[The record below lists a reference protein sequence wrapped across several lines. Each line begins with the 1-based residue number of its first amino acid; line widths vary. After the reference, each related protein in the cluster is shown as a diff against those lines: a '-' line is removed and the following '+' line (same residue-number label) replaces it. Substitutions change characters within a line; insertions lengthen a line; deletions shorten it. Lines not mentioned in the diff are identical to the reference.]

1 MASSTSYAGSRS
13 PPDGPKALKELL
25 LVDRGELLLQPLH
38 LRQVVED
45 DVRLVGVAGE
55 IVLVIL
61 LRGIEVLERRHLG
74 DDRTR
79 EDVGL
84 VQLIDIGPRGLFL
97 GLVRVEDRRTV
108 LAPHIRALAVQDRKS
123 TRLNSSHSQ
132 ISYAVFCL
140 KKKNSKTCYNCF
152 TD

>member
-13 PPDGPKALKELL
+13 PADGLRTLKELL
-25 LVDRGELLLQPLH
+25 LVERGELLLQPLH

-79 EDVGL
+79 ENVGL
-84 VQLIDIGPRGLFL
+84 VQLIDIGLWGIFL
-97 GLVRVEDRRTV
+97 GLVPVEERGRV
-108 LAPHIRALAVQDRKS
+108 LAPHIRALAVQ
-123 TRLNSSHSQ
+123 LGG
-132 ISYAVFCL
+132 C
-140 KKKNSKTCYNCF
+140 
-152 TD
+152 

>member
-1 MASSTSYAGSRS
+1 MASTTSYAGSTS
-13 PPDGPKALKELL
+13 PPDGVKAIKELL

-84 VQLIDIGPRGLFL
+84 VQLVDMGALGTLP
-97 GLVRVEDRRTV
+97 GLVRV
-108 LAPHIRALAVQDRKS
+108 
-123 TRLNSSHSQ
+123 
-132 ISYAVFCL
+132 
-140 KKKNSKTCYNCF
+140 
-152 TD
+152 

>member
-13 PPDGPKALKELL
+13 PADGLRTLKELL
-25 LVDRGELLLQPLH
+25 LVERGELLLQPLH

-61 LRGIEVLERRHLG
+61 LRGIEVLERRQLG
-74 DDRTR
+74 DDRAR

-84 VQLIDIGPRGLFL
+84 VQLIEIGLSDIFL
-97 GLVRVEDRRTV
+97 S
-108 LAPHIRALAVQDRKS
+108 LARVQDR
-123 TRLNSSHSQ
+123 RHIL
-132 ISYAVFCL
+132 A
-140 KKKNSKTCYNCF
+140 
-152 TD
+152 

>member
-13 PPDGPKALKELL
+13 PPDGLKALKELL
-25 LVDRGELLLQPLH
+25 LVERGELLLQPLY

-45 DVRLVGVAGE
+45 DVRLLGVAGE

-61 LRGIEVLERRHLG
+61 LRGIEVFERRHLG

-84 VQLIDIGPRGLFL
+84 VQLIDIGLCGLFL
-97 GLVRVEDRRTV
+97 GLARVEDRRTV
-108 LAPHIRALAVQDRKS
+108 LAPLVGALAVQLGRIVRHRK
-123 TRLNSSHSQ
+123 
-132 ISYAVFCL
+132 
-140 KKKNSKTCYNCF
+140 
-152 TD
+152 TDPQQLAI

>member
-1 MASSTSYAGSRS
+1 MAWSTWYAGSRS
-13 PPDGPKALKELL
+13 PADGRKTADRLL
-25 LVDRGELLLQPLH
+25 LVERGELLLQPLH

-97 GLVRVEDRRTV
+97 GLLRGEDSRTGP
-108 LAPHIRALAVQDRKS
+108 APHIRALAVQLGRIVRHRKEDPQQ
-123 TRLNSSHSQ
+123 LA
-132 ISYAVFCL
+132 I
-140 KKKNSKTCYNCF
+140 
-152 TD
+152 

>member
-13 PPDGPKALKELL
+13 PPDGLKALKELL
-25 LVDRGELLLQPLH
+25 LVERGELLLQPLH

-61 LRGIEVLERRHLG
+61 LRGIEVLERRHLR
-74 DDRTR
+74 DDGTG

-84 VQLIDIGPRGLFL
+84 VQLGGI
-97 GLVRVEDRRTV
+97 VRHRKKDPQQ
-108 LAPHIRALAVQDRKS
+108 LAI
-123 TRLNSSHSQ
+123 
-132 ISYAVFCL
+132 
-140 KKKNSKTCYNCF
+140 
-152 TD
+152 

>member
-13 PPDGPKALKELL
+13 PADGLRTLKELL
-25 LVDRGELLLQPLH
+25 LVERGELLLQPLH

-79 EDVGL
+79 ENVGL
-84 VQLIDIGPRGLFL
+84 VQLIDIGLCGLFL
-97 GLVRVEDRRTV
+97 RLVPVTDRRTV
-108 LAPHIRALAVQDRKS
+108 LATHKRTLEDQMGWTVRC
-123 TRLNSSHSQ
+123 T
-132 ISYAVFCL
+132 
-140 KKKNSKTCYNCF
+140 
-152 TD
+152 

>member
-1 MASSTSYAGSRS
+1 MASTTSYAGSRS
-13 PPDGPKALKELL
+13 PPDGLKALKELL

-61 LRGIEVLERRHLG
+61 LRGIEGLERRHLG

-84 VQLIDIGPRGLFL
+84 VQLIDIGPPGLFP
-97 GLVRVEDRRTV
+97 GPRPVKNRRTV
-108 LAPHIRALAVQDRKS
+108 LRPRIPAPPV
-123 TRLNSSHSQ
+123 
-132 ISYAVFCL
+132 
-140 KKKNSKTCYNCF
+140 
-152 TD
+152 